1 MDGEI
6 NNLSKKIRNTEGSA
20 SEKDMLI
27 SELEAAISKQKQ
39 EIEQLK
45 VA

>member
-6 NNLSKKIRNTEGSA
+6 NNLSKKIVNTEGSA

-27 SELEAAISKQKQ
+27 HEL
-39 EIEQLK
+39 
-45 VA
+45 